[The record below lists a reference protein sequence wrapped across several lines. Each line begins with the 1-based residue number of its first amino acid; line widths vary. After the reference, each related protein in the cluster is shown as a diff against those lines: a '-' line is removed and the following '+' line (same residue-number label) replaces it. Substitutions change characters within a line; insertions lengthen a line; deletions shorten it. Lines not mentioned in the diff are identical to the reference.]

1 MKIAIVTLWL
11 HIRGREPD
19 QAAEIRPE
27 LRPVVRIAANC
38 VAECNG
44 SAENGLK
51 VAVPLRARR
60 ALITM

>member
-1 MKIAIVTLWL
+1 MLSRVCNQRVKIAIVTLWL

-44 SAENGLK
+44 AAK
-51 VAVPLRARR
+51 MA
-60 ALITM
+60 